1 MEENKIKTA
10 ENIVIIGGSAGSLD
24 IILKIVP
31 ALHQHLN
38 AAIILVLHRKSSSD
52 TILVDLLSVKTKLIV
67 KEAEE
72 KESIVAGCI
81 YIAPADYH
89 LLIEKDRTF
98 SLDVSEKVNYSRPS
112 IDVTFES
119 ASEVYG
125 SHLTGILL
133 SGANADGTDGLEA
146 IKQHNGICIA
156 QEPSTAEVA
165 YMPQYA
171 IDHLAIDHILTAEQI
186 TDYINSLV

>member
-1 MEENKIKTA
+1 MEENKIKPA

-31 ALHQHLN
+31 GLQQIN
-38 AAIILVLHRKSSSD
+38 AAIIMVLHRKSSSD
-52 TILVDLLSVKTKLIV
+52 TILVDLLTVKTKLKV

-72 KESIVAGCI
+72 KEMIVAGCI

-89 LLIEKDRTF
+89 LLIEKDCTF
-98 SLDVSEKVNYSRPS
+98 SLDVSEKINYSRPS

-125 SHLTGILL
+125 PHLTGILL
-133 SGANADGTDGLEA
+133 SGANADGADGLGA
-146 IKQHNGICIA
+146 IKQNNGICIA
-156 QEPSTAEVA
+156 QDPSTAEVP

-171 IDHLAIDHILTAEQI
+171 IDHVAIDHILTAEQI
-186 TDYINSLV
+186 KDYINNIV

>member
-1 MEENKIKTA
+1 MEENKIKPA
-10 ENIVIIGGSAGSLD
+10 EKIVIIGGSAGSLD

-31 ALHQHLN
+31 ALKQQIN
-38 AAIILVLHRKSSSD
+38 AAVIMVLHRKSSSD
-52 TILVDLLSVKTKLIV
+52 SILVDLLTVKTKLKV

-72 KESIVAGCI
+72 KEIIVAGRI

-89 LLIEKDRTF
+89 LLIEKDHTF
-98 SLDVSEKVNYSRPS
+98 SLDVSEKINYSRPS
-112 IDVTFES
+112 IDVTFEA

-125 SHLTGILL
+125 PHLTGILL
-133 SGANADGTDGLEA
+133 SGANSDGTDGLGT
-146 IKQHNGICIA
+146 IKQNNGICIA

-171 IDHLAIDHILTAEQI
+171 IDHVAIDHIFTAEQI
-186 TDYINSLV
+186 TDYINNIV